1 MVRAK
6 LPHFFSPNHPP
17 VSIISRSNISRRI
30 GYVGASL
37 RWGSSQKAFLPFH
50 PISERK
56 FFFCT
61 KTLAPLECH
70 SSSTAWEAT
79 ASAVQWIDQ

>member
-1 MVRAK
+1 MRAK
-6 LPHFFSPNHPP
+6 LPHFFTEPPTCIDYISFKHFSPN
-17 VSIISRSNISRRI
+17 RLCRRLVE
-30 GYVGASL
+30 VGFEPE
-37 RWGSSQKAFLPFH
+37 GFLPFH